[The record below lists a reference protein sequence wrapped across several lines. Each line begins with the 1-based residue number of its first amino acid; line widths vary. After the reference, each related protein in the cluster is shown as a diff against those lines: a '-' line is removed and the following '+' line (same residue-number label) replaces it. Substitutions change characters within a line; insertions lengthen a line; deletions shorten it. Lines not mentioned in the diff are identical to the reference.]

1 VNRLDASGLRVRQFL
16 KAIKLVE
23 WHSSRTDRIGLPDRL
38 GHVALR
44 EDYSFG
50 RRGYANSKNWR
61 RMHQR

>member
-1 VNRLDASGLRVRQFL
+1 MNRFGASGLESAIL
-16 KAIKLVE
+16 KAIKLVG

-44 EDYSFG
+44 EDCSFG
-50 RRGYANSKNWR
+50 RRGYANSKNCR